1 MNKDNSIEFSSGI
14 YNKGE
19 LDFDKIVNSIKNHP
33 QIKEAGAIMTF
44 TGIVRESSIVDG
56 KLVKSMEID
65 SYDELANKSI
75 NKICNE
81 IKKRDGI
88 IEVKIIHLKGKFD
101 ISDDLVYVIV
111 ASAHRSEG
119 FDALRSAVEK
129 YKKEIAVWKRENYIN
144 GSSKWIH

>member
-65 SYDELANKSI
+65 SYNELANKSI

>member
-1 MNKDNSIEFSSGI
+1 MNKDNSIEFTSGI

-19 LDFDKIVNSIKNHP
+19 IDFDKIINSIKNNP
-33 QIKEAGAIMTF
+33 QIKEAGAILTF
-44 TGIVRESSIVDG
+44 TGIVRESSIDDG

-65 SYDELANKSI
+65 SYDELANKSME
-75 NKICNE
+75 KICNE

-88 IEVKIIHLKGKFD
+88 IEVKIFHLKGKFD
-101 ISDDLVYVIV
+101 ISDDLVHVIV
-111 ASAHRSEG
+111 ASAHRNEG
-119 FDALRSAVEK
+119 FDALKSAVEK